1 MLDINSV
8 VTKTDIVCA
17 IFDTALPYRKELGNR
32 TFRNKILTKA
42 RALNSMNEAS
52 VSVFYGIAKSTAIA
66 EGRCEEF
73 GRGIDE
79 KVGKLLSI
87 DAEMEAKIDA
97 EIDRAIAIV
106 QGDETI
112 ALQAGLKWKIV
123 TSDGAFKKFTKTKK
137 AGVELAKEGDLVLKV
152 A

>member
-1 MLDINSV
+1 MLLLLVLFGRILVNGRLKGMLNGTRDFS
-8 VTKTDIVCA
+8 
-17 IFDTALPYRKELGNR
+17 GS
-32 TFRNKILTKA
+32 ILTGGPNDLVEWLSGGRVGLKA
-42 RALNSMNEAS
+42 CRLN
-52 VSVFYGIAKSTAIA
+52 GK
-66 EGRCEEF
+66 EF

-79 KVGKLLSI
+79 KVGKLLPI
-87 DAEMEAKIDA
+87 AAEIEAKIDA

-106 QGDETI
+106 QGDQTV
-112 ALQAGLKWKIV
+112 ALQSGLKWKIV